1 MNEVNSTVPPSG
13 LNDGARLIVRL
24 LVTIET
30 SNPSTDITRI
40 SFARPPRRDAKAIR
54 DHRIAGG
61 EREGLH
67 GPDGHVVLR
76 RAGAPQIRFEPATNL
91 NSPAKLIE
99 TFKSKFNGRATEW

>member
-54 DHRIAGG
+54 
-61 EREGLH
+61 ESK
-67 GPDGHVVLR
+67 GPASPVRYSITLSANR
-76 RAGAPQIRFEPATNL
+76 RATWATRSAL
-91 NSPAKLIE
+91 PV
-99 TFKSKFNGRATEW
+99 